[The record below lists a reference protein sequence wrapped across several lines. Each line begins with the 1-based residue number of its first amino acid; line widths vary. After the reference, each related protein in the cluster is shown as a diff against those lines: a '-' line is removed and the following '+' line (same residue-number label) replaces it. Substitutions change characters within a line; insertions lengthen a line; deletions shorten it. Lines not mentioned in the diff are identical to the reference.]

1 MAEDNSILLAN
12 KEPNLGQIRIAPE
25 VIEII
30 IGIAASQVEG
40 VYPMQGSFANNV
52 SEFFGRKSHSKGVH
66 LENSADGII
75 VDLYAF
81 LDYGVSVPKVAVAIQ
96 DKVVQQVL
104 FMTGL
109 KLQTVNVHIEGVISQ
124 KEEQVVD
131 PDNIFAEDNG
141 DEQ

>member
-40 VYPMQGSFANNV
+40 VYSMQGSFANNV

-75 VDLYAF
+75 VDLYTF

>member
-40 VYPMQGSFANNV
+40 VYSMQGSFANNV

-75 VDLYAF
+75 

>member
-40 VYPMQGSFANNV
+40 VYSMQGSFANNV

>member
-25 VIEII
+25 VIESI

-40 VYPMQGSFANNV
+40 VYSMQGSFANNV

>member
-40 VYPMQGSFANNV
+40 VYSMQGSFANNV

-81 LDYGVSVPKVAVAIQ
+81 LDYGVSVPKVAVAVQ